1 MQEHTPRNG
10 MNELQ
15 RFQRLQVEH
24 FAKAD
29 EAKFL
34 WQTTDPYLART
45 ERELLEQV
53 PLMATDQLLEVG
65 CGEGGN
71 LELLQTAPAH
81 TVGVDFSRA
90 KVGWALGRVRRA
102 RFVCSDA
109 GRLPFRGGCFDVIL
123 CRDVLH
129 HVTDKSQVVEE
140 MVRVCRPE
148 GRIVIIEPNGSSPI
162 MRLLG
167 ILIPAERDLVRNSL
181 SRIARLLDLRQV
193 GAPSITWAQPLPF
206 GRVLFHYRWGL
217 PWLSGW
223 LASFVLYAERLL
235 GALIP
240 SGWWGYM
247 ILSVIKQGPHTP
259 EPLQGVEGS

>member
-1 MQEHTPRNG
+1 MRKHSTQNG
-10 MNELQ
+10 RSELQ

-45 ERELLEQV
+45 ERELLKQV
-53 PLMATDQLLEVG
+53 PFTATDRLLEVG

-71 LELLQTAPAH
+71 LELLQTIPAH

-109 GRLPFRGGCFDVIL
+109 GRLPFRGACFDVIL

-129 HVTDKSQVVEE
+129 HVADKSRVVEE

-167 ILIPAERDLVRNSL
+167 ILVPAERDLVRNSL
-181 SRIARLLDLRQV
+181 QRIARLLDRRQV
-193 GAPSITWAQPLPF
+193 DAPNVAWAQPFPF

-223 LASFVLYAERLL
+223 LASFVLHAERLL

-240 SGWWGYM
+240 SGWWSYM
-247 ILSVIKQGPHTP
+247 ILSVIKQGPQATK
-259 EPLQGVEGS
+259 PLQTVEGS

>member
-1 MQEHTPRNG
+1 VRKHSTQNG
-10 MNELQ
+10 RSEQQ

-45 ERELLEQV
+45 ERALLEQV
-53 PLMATDQLLEVG
+53 PFTATDRLLEVG

-71 LELLQTAPAH
+71 LELLQTTPAH

-109 GRLPFRGGCFDVIL
+109 GRLPFRGACFDVIL

-129 HVTDKSQVVEE
+129 HVTDKSRVVEE
-140 MVRVCRPE
+140 MVRVCCPS
-148 GRIVIIEPNGSSPI
+148 GRIVIIEPNGLSPI
-162 MRLLG
+162 MLLLG
-167 ILIPAERDLVRNSL
+167 LLIPAERDVARNSL
-181 SRIARLLDLRQV
+181 QRLARLLDQRQIGEQKV
-193 GAPSITWAQPLPF
+193 AWAQPFPF

-217 PWLSGW
+217 PRLSRPLG
-223 LASFVLYAERLL
+223 SVVLHTERLL
-235 GALIP
+235 GKLIP
-240 SGWWGYM
+240 SRLWSYM
-247 ILSVIKQGPHTP
+247 ILSVIKQGSNTVDR
-259 EPLQGVEGS
+259 LQAVEEA